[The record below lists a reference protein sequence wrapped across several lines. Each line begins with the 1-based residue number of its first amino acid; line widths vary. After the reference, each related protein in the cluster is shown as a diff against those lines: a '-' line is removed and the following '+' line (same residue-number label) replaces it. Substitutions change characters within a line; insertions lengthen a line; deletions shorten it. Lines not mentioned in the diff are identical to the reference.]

1 MYSENGR
8 LFDVTK
14 VRWEFGEIIG
24 YIESQAILRSLYFF
38 WQLRILEGF

>member
-1 MYSENGR
+1 MYSEKGR

-14 VRWEFGEIIG
+14 VRWESGEIMG
-24 YIESQAILRSLYFF
+24 YKERQAILRSLYFF